1 MDRCEDRINEMNI
14 VHKYIIDVGI
24 QHRELLNVL
33 LQNRLDKDLVRVEF
47 ADILDTIMGT
57 AYKLFTGDVRGTNM
71 DELYNGIL
79 TEFFSKLTDGH
90 VIEYICS
97 KIEYILNSFLLYLL
111 ELGISTNRVLF
122 IENITSNGIFI
133 TEYDVTHL
141 RNVS

>member
-97 KIEYILNSFLLYLL
+97 KIEHILNSFLLYLV

-122 IENITSNGIFI
+122 VENITTNGIFI
-133 TEYDVTHL
+133 SEYDITHL